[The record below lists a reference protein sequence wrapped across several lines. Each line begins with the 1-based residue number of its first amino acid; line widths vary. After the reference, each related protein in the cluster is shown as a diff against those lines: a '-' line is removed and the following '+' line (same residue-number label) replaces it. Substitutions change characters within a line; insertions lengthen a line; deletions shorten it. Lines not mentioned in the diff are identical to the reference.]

1 VEALVNGGPMETIVA
16 QIKVEEERKRELN
29 AEYEAMAAASDS
41 QAFDCASIVRQLRQR
56 TADVRAVLGRQTTQA
71 RQMLRKLLDGKIS
84 VEPITID
91 GQRASGCQGAR
102 TSVACFAP
110 TSCEC
115 SRWCRRLPKM
125 TARRWWPQ
133 RDSNPCFSLERAVS

>member
-91 GQRASGCQGAR
+91 GQRGFRLSERLNVGRLLRPDVLRVLEVAS
-102 TSVACFAP
+102 
-110 TSCEC
+110 
-115 SRWCRRLPKM
+115 
-125 TARRWWPQ
+125 
-133 RDSNPCFSLERAVS
+133 